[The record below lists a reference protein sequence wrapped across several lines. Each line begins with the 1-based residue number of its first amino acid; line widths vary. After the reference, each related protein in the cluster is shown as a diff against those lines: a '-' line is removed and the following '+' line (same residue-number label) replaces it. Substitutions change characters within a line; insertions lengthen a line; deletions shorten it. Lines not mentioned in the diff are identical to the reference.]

1 MKDEL
6 IKDELKKIEEDKP
19 IKVNLKHQLLNDKI
33 EQWFHNAIRN
43 KGISTESYNSIL
55 KSKDALKAS
64 LLELI
69 N

>member
-1 MKDEL
+1 M
-6 IKDELKKIEEDKP
+6 KDELKKIEEADKP

>member
-1 MKDEL
+1 M
-6 IKDELKKIEEDKP
+6 KDELKKIEVDEIIEK
-19 IKVNLKHQLLNDKI
+19 KVNPKHQLLNDKI
-33 EQWFHNAIRN
+33 EQWFNNAIRN

>member
-19 IKVNLKHQLLNDKI
+19 IKVNPKHQLLNDKI

>member
-1 MKDEL
+1 M
-6 IKDELKKIEEDKP
+6 KDELKKIEVDEIIEK
-19 IKVNLKHQLLNDKI
+19 KVNPKHQILNDKI
-33 EQWFHNAIRN
+33 EHWFHSNIRN

>member
-1 MKDEL
+1 M
-6 IKDELKKIEEDKP
+6 KDELKKIEVDEIIEK
-19 IKVNLKHQLLNDKI
+19 KVNPKHQLLNDKI

-64 LLELI
+64 LLDLI

>member
-6 IKDELKKIEEDKP
+6 MKDELKKIEEDKP

>member
-1 MKDEL
+1 M
-6 IKDELKKIEEDKP
+6 KDELKKIEEAEDKP
-19 IKVNLKHQLLNDKI
+19 IKANPKHQLLNDKI

>member
-1 MKDEL
+1 MNE
-6 IKDELKKIEEDKP
+6 ELKKIELDKIQP
-19 IKVNLKHQLLNDKI
+19 EKKLSKKAELLNDKI

-43 KGISTESYNSIL
+43 KGIPTESYNSIL